1 MNEKDWEAKFEMLF
15 AEDLIQIDDEF
26 FDEELC
32 FDDPNE
38 LNQIFTDLEEKNLY
52 LINQSQGLEEQL
64 EKSRQQYAK
73 LQDKLGREVEMHKK
87 NKAHLNDQINESQKS
102 LKELKHRNQMST
114 VQTSSTTNP
123 SDKNAP
129 VEMEFNIED
138 LLNDMRAEICKIAEP
153 NIPV

>member
-1 MNEKDWEAKFEMLF
+1 
-15 AEDLIQIDDEF
+15 
-26 FDEELC
+26 
-32 FDDPNE
+32 
-38 LNQIFTDLEEKNLY
+38 
-52 LINQSQGLEEQL
+52 
-64 EKSRQQYAK
+64 
-73 LQDKLGREVEMHKK
+73 MHKK

-138 LLNDMRAEICKIAEP
+138 LLNEMRAEICKIAEP

>member
-123 SDKNAP
+123 SDKNAT

-138 LLNDMRAEICKIAEP
+138 LLNEMRAEICKIAEP

>member
-138 LLNDMRAEICKIAEP
+138 LLNEMRAEICKIAEP

>member
-15 AEDLIQIDDEF
+15 AEDLIQIDDDF

-32 FDDPNE
+32 FEDPND

-52 LINQSQGLEEQL
+52 LINQSQELEEQL

-73 LQDKLGREVEMHKK
+73 LQDILGNEVEMHKK

-129 VEMEFNIED
+129 AEMEFNIED
-138 LLNDMRAEICKIAEP
+138 LLNEMRAEICRIAEP